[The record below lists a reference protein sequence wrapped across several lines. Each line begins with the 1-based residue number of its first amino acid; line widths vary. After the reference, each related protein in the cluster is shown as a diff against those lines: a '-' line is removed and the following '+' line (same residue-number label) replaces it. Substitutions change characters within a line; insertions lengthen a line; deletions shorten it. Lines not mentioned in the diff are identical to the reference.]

1 MAMAPPCAPRALL
14 IDLDGVLY
22 EGEQAVRGAREA
34 LDWVVEQ
41 GIPHLFVTNTTSRPR
56 RAIIEKIERL
66 GFSFAAEAILTP
78 PVAAARWLA
87 AGGYRHPAL
96 YIPDATRVEFADFEA
111 AAEDGPADA
120 VVVGDLG
127 EGWSYKRLNGAFR
140 QLMADY
146 SQPPLLALGM
156 TRYWRDE
163 DGLRLDTAPFV
174 TALAHAADCEPV
186 VLGKPSPDFFDAALD
201 TIGATAAETVMIG
214 DDLRADIRGAQTAG
228 LSALLVRSG
237 KFRPADL
244 EGSITPDA
252 VLDSLAHLPDWWREH
267 GA

>member
-1 MAMAPPCAPRALL
+1 MAKAPPSAVRALL

-22 EGEQAVRGAREA
+22 EGEQAVPGARDA

-41 GIPHLFVTNTTSRPR
+41 GIPHLFLTNTTSRPR
-56 RAIIEKIERL
+56 KAIIEKIERL

-78 PVAAARWLA
+78 PVAAAHWLA
-87 AGGYRHPAL
+87 AGSYHQPAL
-96 YIPDATRVEFADFEA
+96 YIPDSTRIEFADFDA

-127 EGWSYKRLNGAFR
+127 EGWSYRRLNGAFR
-140 QLMADY
+140 QLMAD
-146 SQPPLLALGM
+146 SAPPLLALGM
-156 TRYWRDE
+156 TRYWRAE

-201 TIGATAAETVMIG
+201 AIGATAAETVMIG
-214 DDLRADIRGAQTAG
+214 DDLRADIHGAQTAG
-228 LSALLVRSG
+228 LSALLVRTG

-244 EGSITPDA
+244 EGSIKPDA
-252 VLDSLAHLPDWWREH
+252 VLDSLADLPAWWREH
-267 GA
+267 AT